1 MRHFLIFILLV
12 LGSNFK
18 SYAQDYYTEK
28 WENVEKLEV
37 VNRVE
42 DARKIVRDIYKHAK
56 RKKNDDQLVKT
67 FLFRAKF
74 NLIKEEKGQQLVLAE
89 LSELIDRAKFP
100 KKNVYHTIYAKLLND
115 YVSQNRW
122 KLQRRTAGAT
132 VDKNDFD
139 TWDIKKFYEVISTHH
154 KLALKDKEALGK
166 LPVSEFAAVLNAR
179 PLGRELRP
187 TLLDLLAREAL
198 DFYKTGYY
206 GITRP
211 KETYVITDKNAF
223 SSTNV
228 LREIKRPKGDTV
240 FSKYDVL
247 QLYAALETLHE
258 NKNEDGAYVTILLE
272 RLDYDKSFLNAYKE
286 LPVYKSIHEQLLA
299 TYKGKAVSTI
309 VMYNLAQY
317 HYEQSNYKE
326 KGTRQADRDLAIAI
340 SKKAIEQFPDS
351 YGAIKCSSLLSS
363 IYAPSLRVQHQD
375 QVIPNELHRGV
386 IQYKNVNEATI
397 HYIKVAHDFLSLKG
411 NRDSLYRVTLKTAQ
425 KENRVALSKTI
436 KLESAQDT
444 YDHSYQYNVDGL
456 DAATYLVVIETKSDN
471 SQDIAASLMTVSQ
484 MSILNKRT
492 GNTIAVQVLDKKTGK
507 PLKNVKLELSQL
519 NSNYT
524 TTAIT
529 DRDGKAVL
537 ENSNGKN
544 SRYTL
549 KAVLGDDIVVNQLY
563 SYFNRLNTKSDKNKE
578 VVEEIEVTV
587 KSFTYLDRS
596 IYRPG
601 QTVYYKSILLAND
614 GKTSFVVPNEEFV
627 LTVYDANNE
636 EIQEIT
642 ATTNEYGS
650 FHGEFTLPK
659 ETLTGQ
665 FYIEIDSD
673 EDSDF
678 WDNVYDFNDDYD
690 NETKFQVEEYKRPRF
705 KVDFKK
711 VKESYA
717 MNDSVVVT
725 AFAKALLGSNIT
737 DADVHY
743 KVTRSARLP
752 WWRYSGYYSGDQVIV
767 DSDDLETDE
776 EFVTNNKGEYAI
788 KFKAIAD
795 STLVAKDLHPI
806 YTYRIDA
813 EVVDINGET
822 RTASTSV
829 RVGKQSIEVSLL
841 NATTLS
847 TDDNKVK
854 VAVKNLNGELVE
866 AQVELQIRQ
875 LKTPDHVIIPSA
887 LPAAEFYQSDDKT
900 YRDKFPY
907 AELRKSEK
915 PTDYKT
921 APIIFKKRLT
931 IDSLTTVELPITKN
945 WDNGNYVVY
954 VKAVETGKSKSL
966 DNERDYVEEINKIEI
981 WANKQLPVNPAIISH
996 DLQIKD
1002 NVATVNYFTSMDG
1015 VYMNLITYDFKGL
1028 KKDEIIFLP
1037 KGKTTKKYKL
1047 KNADKNLLK
1056 FRYSVQKENK
1066 YTSNNFTAQGSQKAA
1081 TVFNIETNT
1090 FRNKLYPGMEEEWS
1104 FTIKDQ
1110 KGNGMNGEVLASMY
1124 DKSLD
1129 EFTVKNWDGFSFNTY
1144 ESGYEPGFYRQV
1156 NCLNTR
1162 SASLYFPY
1170 RQVQMPQ
1177 LDFDQFN
1184 YFGLSFTGN
1193 MNQYNNYK
1201 ARIEVKYEKV
1211 EPINGFITGRVMDS
1225 DGAILGATITIKG
1238 TELSISS
1245 DFDGLYK
1252 IKASPEDTLVF
1263 TYAGY
1268 ETIERVVGN
1277 QKVISPVFSARL
1289 DAVVVTAYRTTREA
1303 MSSVSST
1310 TLTSEDIIDR
1320 PNAAIIQRLEGQVAG
1335 LSVQTGTGQPGANA
1349 LIQLRGAS
1357 SINGN
1362 TELLIIVDGVPVD
1375 EDFFKSLDASQIKET
1390 AILKGVN
1397 ATALYGNRAAN
1408 GIIIISTK
1416 AGVSANDLVL
1426 QEMSLNNVQIRKDLK
1441 ETAFFLP
1448 NLKTDKK
1455 GNLKFS
1461 FTSPEMLT
1469 QWKLRLFAHNKKAE
1483 TAYLEKLVVTQKELS
1498 LIPNAPRFLRETDTI
1513 RFSTK
1518 IANLSDAKMEGIATL
1533 QLFDALTMQPIDQE
1547 FKNTNALQNFSA
1559 EKGANASVN
1568 WTFVIPVGT
1577 QAVTYRVIAK
1587 SDKFSDGEENTLPV
1601 LTNRMLVTE
1610 SRSLWV
1616 RAGQTEEVVMDK
1628 LENNT
1633 STTLENHQMTF
1644 EYTSNPSWYAIKSLP
1659 YLMEYEHECA
1669 EQTFSRY
1676 YANAMAAH
1684 ILNSSP
1690 KVKEVFDSW
1699 AANGASKSKLEQ
1711 NEELKS
1717 VILAHTP
1724 WLRDAQS
1731 EEQKQQRLAVLFDL
1745 DKTAREKKKTL
1756 AKLEEKQGDSG
1767 GFPWFSGGNTNEYIT
1782 RHIAAGIGHLNKLGV
1797 NDADRPQTDRMY
1809 KNAIAATDR
1818 AWVQRFNDYLRYSK
1832 SLKKYNFGS
1841 SYWHYQYARSFEPSV
1856 LDRKMEQVLEDGK
1869 KLAFAKAEKEF
1880 ASQPLYTQLLMAIAL
1895 HRNGESK
1902 IASKILEGLRQTAVV
1917 NNENRMY
1924 WKENTNSW
1932 YWYRS
1937 DVETQALAIEAFSEI
1952 QNDTKTVEELQVWLL
1967 KKKRTTQW
1975 KSTKATAVA
1984 TYALLLQNGKW
1995 TDVEVNNKITWAGK
2009 PLPEDKLSKT
2019 NVEAG
2024 TGYFK
2029 ITLDKEE
2036 ITKKHA
2042 RVEVK
2047 NKSEVTGYGGLYWQY
2062 FEDLDKI
2069 TTDTQGALSVKK
2081 ILYKKV
2087 TNNSGKELKEITSQ
2101 DALEIGDL
2109 ITVRLEIKSAND
2121 MDFIHLKDMRAS
2133 GFEPVDVVSKYKW
2146 QDGLGYYQS
2155 TKDVA
2160 THFFFDHLKKGTYV
2174 FEYDLRANNAGNF
2187 SNGIT
2192 TIENMY
2198 APEFSAHNAGERVV
2212 IKE

>member
-12 LGSNFK
+12 LGSNFQ

-28 WENVEKLEV
+28 WEEVEKLEV
-37 VNRVE
+37 ENRVE
-42 DARKIVRDIYKHAK
+42 DARKIVSTIYKHAK
-56 RKKNDDQLVKT
+56 RKKDDDQLVKT

-74 NLIKEEKGQQLVLAE
+74 NLIKEEKGQQLVLSE
-89 LSELIDRAKFP
+89 LMELIDRAKFP

-132 VDKNDFD
+132 VDENDFE
-139 TWDIKKFYEVISTHH
+139 TWDIKKFYDVISTHH
-154 KLALKDKEALGK
+154 KLALKEKEALGK
-166 LPVSEFAAVLNAR
+166 LPVSEFAAILNAR

-198 DFYKTGYY
+198 GFYKTGYY

-223 SSTNV
+223 HSTKA
-228 LREIKRPKGDTV
+228 LKEIKRPKGDTV

-258 NKNEDGAYVTILLE
+258 NKNDDGAYVTILLE
-272 RLDYDKSFLNAYKE
+272 RLDYEKSFLNANKE
-286 LPVYKSIHEQLLA
+286 LPVYKSIHEQLLN

-309 VMYNLAQY
+309 VMYSLAQY
-317 HYEQSNYKE
+317 HYEQSNYKD
-326 KGTRQADRDLAIAI
+326 KSTRQVDRDLAIAI
-340 SKKAIEQFPDS
+340 SKNAIEQFPDS

-363 IYAPSLRVQHQD
+363 IYTPSLRIQHQD
-375 QVIPNELHRGV
+375 QVMPNELHRGV

-411 NRDSLYRVTLKTAQ
+411 NRDSLYRVTLKMAQ

-471 SQDIAASLMTVSQ
+471 SQDIAASMMTVSQ

-492 GNTIAVQVLDKKTGK
+492 GNTIAVQVLDNKSGK
-507 PLKNVKLELSQL
+507 PLKNVKLEFFQA

-524 TTAIT
+524 ATAIT

-544 SRYTL
+544 SRYSL
-549 KAVLGDDIVVNQLY
+549 KAVLGDDIVVNQVY
-563 SYFNRLNTKSDKNKE
+563 SYYNRYYTKSDKKE
-578 VVEEIEVTV
+578 EVEEEIEVNV
-587 KSFTYLDRS
+587 KSYTYLDRA

-601 QTVYYKSILLAND
+601 QTVYYKSILVAND
-614 GKTSFVVPNEEFV
+614 GKSSFVVPNEELV
-627 LTVYDANNE
+627 LTVYDANDE

-650 FHGEFTLPK
+650 FHGQFTLPK

-678 WDNVYDFNDDYD
+678 WDNVNDFNDDYD

-752 WWRYSGYYSGDQVIV
+752 WWRYSSYYSDDQVIV
-767 DSDDLETDE
+767 DSDDLDTDE
-776 EFVTNNKGEYAI
+776 DFSTDGKGEIAI
-788 KFKAIAD
+788 RFKAIAD
-795 STLVAKDLHPI
+795 STLVAKDIHPI

-841 NATTLS
+841 NAATLS
-847 TDDNKVK
+847 TDDNQVR

-875 LKTPDHVIIPSA
+875 LKTPDHVIIPSG
-887 LPAAEFYQSDDKT
+887 LPTAEFYQSDDNT
-900 YRDKFPY
+900 YRDMFPY
-907 AELRKSEK
+907 AELRESEK
-915 PTDYKT
+915 PVNYKT
-921 APIIFKKRLT
+921 APIIFKKRMT
-931 IDSLTTVELPITKN
+931 IDSLTTVELPITKS

-954 VKAVETGKSKSL
+954 VKAVETGKGKSL
-966 DNERDYVEEINKIEI
+966 DNEVDYVEEINKVEV
-981 WANKQLPVNPAIISH
+981 WANKQLPVNPEIISH

-1002 NVATVNYFTSMDG
+1002 NVATVNYYTSMDG

-1066 YTSNNFTAQGSQKAA
+1066 YTSNNFMAQGSQKAA

-1144 ESGYEPGFYRQV
+1144 ESGYEPSFYSQV
-1156 NCLNTR
+1156 NYLNTSSTR
-1162 SASLYFPY
+1162 LYFPY

-1177 LDFDQFN
+1177 LDFDQFK

-1193 MNQYNNYK
+1193 INQYNNYK

-1211 EPINGFITGRVMDS
+1211 KPIHGFITGRIMDA
-1225 DGAILGATITIKG
+1225 DGGLIGAVVSVKG
-1238 TELSISS
+1238 GVENATT

-1268 ETIERVVGN
+1268 DTIEILVGN
-1277 QKVISPVFSARL
+1277 QKVISPVLGASL
-1289 DAVVVTAYRTTREA
+1289 DVVVVSAYRTTTKA

-1310 TLTSEDIIDR
+1310 TITSEDIIDR
-1320 PNAAIIQRLEGQVAG
+1320 PNATIIQRLEGQVAG
-1335 LSVQTGTGQPGANA
+1335 LTVQTATGQPGANA
-1349 LIQLRGAS
+1349 LIQLRGPS

-1362 TELLIIVDGVPVD
+1362 TEPLIIVDGVPVD

-1390 AILKGVN
+1390 AILKGDS
-1397 ATALYGNRAAN
+1397 AIAIYGSRAAN
-1408 GIIIISTK
+1408 GVIIISTK

-1448 NLKTDKK
+1448 ELKTDKK

-1533 QLFDALTMQPIDQE
+1533 KLFDALTMQPIDQE
-1547 FKNTNALQNFSA
+1547 LKNTNALQNFSA
-1559 EKGANASVN
+1559 EKGGNASVN

-1587 SDKFSDGEENTLPV
+1587 SDQFSDGEENTLPV

-1699 AANGASKSKLEQ
+1699 AANGSSKSKLEQ

-1724 WLRDAQS
+1724 WLRDAQN

-1797 NDADRPQTDRMY
+1797 NDTDRPQTDRMY

-1818 AWVQRFNDYLRYSK
+1818 VWVKRFNDYLKYSK
-1832 SLKKYNFGS
+1832 DLKKYNFGS

-1856 LDRKMEQVLEDGK
+1856 LDKKMDKVLEDGK

-1902 IASKILEGLRQTAVV
+1902 TAAKILEGLRQTAVV
-1917 NNENRMY
+1917 NNENGMY

-1937 DVETQALAIEAFSEI
+1937 DIETQALAIEAFSEI
-1952 QNDTKTVEELQVWLL
+1952 ENDTKTVEELQVWLL

-1975 KSTKATAVA
+1975 KSTKATADA

-2009 PLPEDKLSKT
+2009 PLPEDKMSQTK
-2019 NVEAG
+2019 VEAG

-2029 ITLDKEE
+2029 ISLDKEE

-2069 TTDTQGALSVKK
+2069 TTDDQGALSVKK
-2081 ILYKKV
+2081 KLYKKV
-2087 TNNSGKELKEITSQ
+2087 SNNSGEELKEITSQ

-2133 GFEPVDVVSKYKW
+2133 GFEPVDVISKYKW

-2174 FEYDLRANNAGNF
+2174 FEYEVRANNAGNF

-2198 APEFSAHNAGERVV
+2198 APEFSAHSAGERVV